1 MIFQAYQD
9 SLGELVPM
17 RRSLPS
23 RFAGE
28 WTSYSSSKES
38 EELST
43 QPAVTQLS
51 IGAET
56 YGYIHDRLD
65 ENTWQCQRGS
75 DWAADGQK
83 LVLKKSESE
92 GHWTAFDVANH
103 VDAVVCQSR
112 RFRLERYTSDVR
124 LNHNHRKDSS
134 REANSCVICMILHQR
149 IVVGF
154 MSSALFPPGGGR
166 NFPNIPKE
174 ARTFKQ
180 VMTVRIRM
188 DQIGSEWIRM
198 EQWMRMDQNGSE
210 WTRMDQNVSMDE
222 NGSAWIRIDQNGSE
236 WNNG

>member
-1 MIFQAYQD
+1 MVFQAYQD

-17 RRSLPS
+17 RRSLPG

-124 LNHNHRKDSS
+124 LNHNHRKDSMAYVQHHRNNDDDDDS

-149 IVVGF
+149 IVAGF

-166 NFPNIPKE
+166 N
-174 ARTFKQ
+174 
-180 VMTVRIRM
+180 
-188 DQIGSEWIRM
+188 
-198 EQWMRMDQNGSE
+198 
-210 WTRMDQNVSMDE
+210 
-222 NGSAWIRIDQNGSE
+222 
-236 WNNG
+236 